1 MKIQSSYCNFEN
13 IFIAKIASKFVYKGR
28 VAIWS
33 LPPSPPG
40 KPKICFLSKYVDYYS
55 VTGIHKIIDKA
66 LNSNK
71 I

>member
-33 LPPSPPG
+33 LPPSPLP
-40 KPKICFLSKYVDYYS
+40 PVNLKYVFYQNML
-55 VTGIHKIIDKA
+55 IITLLPVFTK
-66 LNSNK
+66 LLTK
-71 I
+71 H